1 MRFERLCL
9 YERRIRARARARA
22 FITVSLS
29 LVRFIRNIIKRRR
42 KHYSF
47 FNEAKTHART
57 RS

>member
-1 MRFERLCL
+1 MRFERLYL
-9 YERRIRARARARA
+9 YERRIRARARSR
-22 FITVSLS
+22 VYYSLS
-29 LVRFIRNIIKRRR
+29 LFVRFIRNIIKRRR